1 MGGGEGAFKHSRLEK
16 AASSLNA
23 HIKRNFVHRIHAYWI
38 FFENPKLGRFENV
51 LNAAVT
57 GEYSKG
63 RKL

>member
-1 MGGGEGAFKHSRLEK
+1 VGRLEK